1 MSLPVPHRKA
11 QRGTGKA
18 HVHTFGG
25 QAHFSELSYTYP
37 LKLLSPDISSHGE
50 IPTGIAY
57 VLSYGGGLVSG
68 DRIDLSVQVEE
79 GAGLVFLTQGST
91 KVFKSRTLSDRHRL
105 ASITPS
111 PSSTT
116 SQHLTVTLSPSSLFL
131 LLPDPVTPFES
142 ASYTQIQTFT
152 LAPTSSLVLLDWFTS
167 GRMARGEE
175 WAFERYYSRNEVFIG
190 GKRVARDVMLLEQAP
205 DDKGTHGLPVRR
217 LKDRLAP
224 YACYATLLLVGPQT
238 RSLVASFQSACN
250 RISQR
255 QRAEPEVLVWS
266 FSPLTDVNAGA
277 CVRVAGTETELVKDW
292 LKSKMEGLGS
302 VIGQDVYNKAFV

>member
-1 MSLPVPHRKA
+1 MSLAVPRRKA
-11 QRGTGKA
+11 QHGTGRA
-18 HVHTFGG
+18 HIHTFGG

-37 LKLLSPDISSHGE
+37 LKLLSPDIPSHGE

-68 DRIDLSVQVEE
+68 DRIDLNVQAEE
-79 GAGLVFLTQGST
+79 GTGLVFLTQGST

-111 PSSTT
+111 STTT

-175 WAFERYYSRNEVFIG
+175 WAFERYYSRNEVFVG
-190 GKRVARDVMLLEQAP
+190 GKRVARDVMLLEQVS

-238 RSLVASFQSACN
+238 RELITSFQSAYN
-250 RISQR
+250 LISQR
-255 QRAEPEVLVWS
+255 QRAEPEDLIWS
-266 FSPLTDVNAGA
+266 LSPLTDVNAGA
-277 CVRVAGTETELVKDW
+277 CIRVAGTETELVKDW
-292 LKSKMEGLGS
+292 LKTRMEGLGRI
-302 VIGQDVYNKAFV
+302 VGQDVYNKAFV